1 MPTVGPT
8 KQLEKVKSSLVQVVP
23 EAELRER
30 EYRECGYHLEVRL
43 IMRGMRRVAREMKEQ
58 RFYLET
64 ITAVDF
70 LEYFHL
76 VYVFSTYYDEIF
88 RVMTRVKLPQ
98 EATAFTLSAIYP
110 EAIWLEREV
119 FDLFGIR
126 FLGHPNLKRILQPD
140 DATIFPLRKTFG
152 KTRVTSEEIDDILC

>member
-1 MPTVGPT
+1 
-8 KQLEKVKSSLVQVVP
+8 
-23 EAELRER
+23 
-30 EYRECGYHLEVRL
+30 
-43 IMRGMRRVAREMKEQ
+43 
-58 RFYLET
+58 
-64 ITAVDF
+64 
-70 LEYFHL
+70 
-76 VYVFSTYYDEIF
+76 
-88 RVMTRVKLPQ
+88 MTRVKLPP